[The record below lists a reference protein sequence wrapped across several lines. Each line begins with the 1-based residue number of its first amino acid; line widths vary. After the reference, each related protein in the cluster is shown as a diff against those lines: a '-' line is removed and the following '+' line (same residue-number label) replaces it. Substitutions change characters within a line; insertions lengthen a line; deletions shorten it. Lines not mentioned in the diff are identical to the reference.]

1 MRPDGSKQAVNSQR
15 RFAENLSKPPIA
27 EPALKFHLP
36 EPVLRVRV
44 AEAEVRVNLAARA
57 NVRHSGGVSLDR
69 HRPVD
74 AANRR
79 RYLRSHSSGAPDR
92 AAEADDEQQR
102 KRSYQCSTYAK

>member
-1 MRPDGSKQAVNSQR
+1 MRSDGSEQAVDSQR
-15 RFAENLSKPPIA
+15 RFAENIRKPSIA

-44 AEAEVRVNLAARA
+44 AEAEVRVNLAALA
-57 NVRHSGGVSLDR
+57 DMRHSVGVPLDR

-79 RYLRSHSSGAPDR
+79 RYLRSRSSGAPDR
-92 AAEADDEQQR
+92 ASEAEDEQQR
-102 KRSYQCSTYAK
+102 KRSYKCSTYAK